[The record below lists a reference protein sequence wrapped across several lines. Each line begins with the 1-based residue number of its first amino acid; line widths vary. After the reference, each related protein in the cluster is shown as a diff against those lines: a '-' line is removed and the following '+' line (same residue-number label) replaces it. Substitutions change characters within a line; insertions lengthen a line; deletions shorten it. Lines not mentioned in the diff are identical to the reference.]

1 MNQDED
7 FFTTHDLSISAVLVA
22 LGHPLDRIER
32 KTNGKASFFFKS
44 SPSIRKA
51 VQGYWKQEIKINPQ
65 KLFDSLKFLKNR
77 LYSNF

>member
-1 MNQDED
+1 MNLDED
-7 FFTTHDLSISAVLVA
+7 FFTTDLNVSAVLVA

-32 KTNGKASFFFKS
+32 QTNGKALFFFRPS
-44 SPSIRKA
+44 SA
-51 VQGYWKQEIKINPQ
+51 VKKIVQDYWKQEIKINPQ